1 MYIVFDTETTGL
13 PRNYNAPL
21 TDSDNW
27 PRIVQIAWQLHDEKG
42 HLVESKSLIVK
53 PDNFTIPFTAVQIHH
68 ISTEKAHEFGIPLA
82 DALDQFK
89 EALAKAKYACG
100 HNIGFDKNIIGAE
113 FLRLQQTDVVSP
125 YPVIDTAEET
135 TEFCKLPGGRGGK
148 FKYPK
153 LEELHTIL
161 FQRGF
166 SEAHNAG
173 FDVEA
178 NARCLFECLKR
189 NIISR
194 PESSLIDAGI
204 SEYLIEKA
212 VDITKELQVFELEVK
227 PVVDNTDI
235 KPVVEVNENVPYVHL
250 HNHSQYSVLQSTSDI
265 DGLVKLTAKYNMP
278 GIAITD
284 AGNMF
289 SSFKFWQAVD
299 KQNKTIKAHNEAVDK
314 GEKQEEKKNLIKCI
328 IGTEIYINKDHK
340 NKSHQDNGYLQP
352 LIAKNKTGYQNLIK
366 LSSISY
372 VEGFYYVPRI
382 DKNVLEQ
389 YTEGLIA
396 TTGSVQSEIP
406 SLILNVGETQA
417 EEVFVWYHHLFKD
430 NFYVEL
436 NRHHTP
442 EEDAVNEVLLRFA
455 RKYNVKYFAAN
466 NNYYLEKKQARAH
479 DVLLCIK
486 EGEKVST
493 PIGKGRGFR
502 PGLPNDEFYFKS
514 PAEMAQLFHDL
525 PEALATTIEICDS
538 IEEYKLSRDVLL
550 PKFDIP
556 EEFKDERDNDPDDE
570 FKGNRGENNYLRH
583 LTYEGARKKY
593 GEPLAEEVV
602 ARIDFELATIQ
613 RMGFPG
619 YFLIVQDFTTKAR
632 EMDVWV
638 GPGRGSAAGSAIAYC
653 LGITN
658 VDPIKY
664 DLLFERFLNPE
675 RISMPDIDIDFDDEG
690 RDKVIQY
697 VIGKYGK
704 DRVSQIITYGTLG
717 GKSALRDTARVLDL
731 SLPDADK
738 LAKTFPDSLSATLKG
753 ILAPNGI
760 DKKQEDA
767 FNAEQLQRAKEFRKI
782 SEGNNLEADTVNQA
796 YEIEGCVRNTGVHAC
811 GVIITPDELTKFVPV
826 ATAKDADM
834 VVSQFDNSVAES
846 AGLLKM
852 DFLGLKTLTQ
862 IKEAC
867 RLIKAGHN
875 IDIHPDD
882 IPLEDELTFKLF
894 QRGETNGIFQFESP
908 GMQKYMKELKPDKFS
923 DLIAMNALYRPGPL
937 EYIPNYIKRKHGL
950 EEITYDLPGME
961 EYLEDTYGI
970 TVYQEQVMLL
980 SQKLANFTKG
990 EADTLRKAMG
1000 KKQRDVLDKMKG
1012 KFLEGCQSNGL
1023 DTVKAEKVWR
1033 DWEAFASYAFN
1044 KSHSTCYALLAFQTA
1059 YLKAHYP
1066 AEFMAATLT
1075 HNMRDIKDV
1084 SFFLEECRRLKIKV
1098 LGPDVNESEYHFTVN
1113 ANGEIRFG
1121 MGAIKGVGE
1130 GAVDAI
1136 VQERKQNGLYKSIFD
1151 MCKRIDGKAANKK
1164 TLEGLVY
1171 GGGFDSFNVP
1181 RAAYFHEEGGEGNN
1195 LLNKAIK
1202 YGNSVKD
1209 DENSLQQS
1217 LFGDDQAVEVKEPE
1231 IPKIEEWPIL
1241 YKLNLEKQVVGLFIS
1256 GHPLHQFERDIKNFI
1271 RYNVN
1276 DVNDD
1281 RFKQPGKELLL
1292 AGIVSKA
1299 EHRIAKNG
1307 NGFGQFEIEDY
1318 HGSAR
1323 FTVFGEEYLKFK
1335 HLMTEN
1341 TYVLIKGRFEKRW
1354 EGENVEFK
1362 VKQMDML
1369 ENLRKTITKSL
1380 ELVLDSQLVS
1390 KDLVDSIYTTL
1401 DKFKGKTPVRVS
1413 VIDNIERMRI
1423 NMNSRYAMVEPS
1435 NELLDE
1441 LEKLPLEEVLL
1452 NG

>member
-1 MYIVFDTETTGL
+1 MFLVFDTETTGL

-42 HLVESKSLIVK
+42 HLIESKSLLVK
-53 PDNFTIPFTAVQIHH
+53 PDGFTIPFTAVQIHH
-68 ISTEKAHEFGIPLA
+68 ITTEKANEFGIPLA
-82 DALDQFK
+82 DALAQFS
-89 EALAKAKYACG
+89 EVCSRAKYACG

-113 FLRLQQTDVVSP
+113 YVRLGVENVVSP
-125 YPVIDTAEET
+125 MPVIDTAEET
-135 TEFCKLPGGRGGK
+135 TEFCKLPGGRAGK

-161 FQRGF
+161 FNRGF

-178 NARCLFECLKR
+178 NARCLFECLKQ
-189 NIISR
+189 NIITR
-194 PESSLIDAGI
+194 PESQVGP
-204 SEYLIEKA
+204 
-212 VDITKELQVFELEVK
+212 DITKYLQDIAVEITKDLQVFELETQSTVSTTVPK
-227 PVVDNTDI
+227 VTTEI
-235 KPVVEVNENVPYVHL
+235 TGNVQYVSL
-250 HNHSQYSVLQSTSDI
+250 RNHSQYSVLQSTTPVDA
-265 DGLVKLTAKYNMP
+265 LVKIAAKYNMP
-278 GIAITD
+278 GIALTD
-284 AGNMF
+284 SGNMY
-289 SSFKFWQAVD
+289 SAFKFWSSVD
-299 KQNKTIKAHNEAVDK
+299 KTNKGIKAANEELEAAGK
-314 GEKQEEKKNLIKCI
+314 GDQKKNLLKCI
-328 IGTEIYINKDHK
+328 IGTEIYVNREHK
-340 NKSHQDNGYLQP
+340 NKTVQDNGYLQP
-352 LIAKNKTGYQNLIK
+352 LIARNKTGYQNLIK

-372 VEGFYYVPRI
+372 VDGFYYVPRI
-382 DKNVLEQ
+382 DKSVLEQ
-389 YTEGLIA
+389 YSEGLIA
-396 TTGSVQSEIP
+396 TTGSLQAEIP

-417 EEVFVWYHHLFKD
+417 EEVFQWYKNLFGE
-430 NFYVEL
+430 NFYIEL
-436 NRHHTP
+436 NRHNTP
-442 EEDAVNEVLLRFA
+442 EEDVVNNVLLQWA
-455 RKYNVKYFAAN
+455 KKYNVKYFAAN
-466 NNYYLEKKQARAH
+466 NNYYLEKKSSRAH

-486 EGEKVST
+486 EGEKIST

-514 PAEMAQLFHDL
+514 PQEMAQLFSDL
-525 PEALATTIEICDS
+525 PEALEETVKIAES
-538 IEEYKLSRDVLL
+538 IEDYKLSRDVLL

-556 EEFKDERDNDPDDE
+556 EEFKDERDNDPADE
-570 FKGNRGENNYLRH
+570 GKGNRGENNYLRH
-583 LTYEGARKKY
+583 LTYVGAKKRW
-593 GEPLAEEVV
+593 GDNLNEEITT
-602 ARIDFELATIQ
+602 RLDFELATIE

-619 YFLIVQDFTTKAR
+619 YFLIVQDFTTRAR
-632 EMDVWV
+632 EMGVAV

-690 RDKVIQY
+690 RDKVIKY
-697 VIGKYGK
+697 VIDKYGK
-704 DRVSQIITYGTLG
+704 DKVSQIITYGTLG
-717 GKSALRDTARVLDL
+717 GKSALRDAARVLDL

-738 LAKTFPDSLSATLKG
+738 LAKAFPDSLAANLKG
-753 ILAPNGI
+753 ILAPDGI
-760 DKKQEDA
+760 DKKLEEA
-767 FNAEQLQRAKEFRKI
+767 FNSEQMQRAKEFRKI
-782 SEGNNLEADTVNQA
+782 SEGTNLEADTVNQA
-796 YEIEGCVRNTGVHAC
+796 YEIEGCVRNIGVHAC
-811 GVIITPDELTKFVPV
+811 GVIITPDELTKFVPI
-826 ATAKDADM
+826 ATAKDAEM

-862 IKEAC
+862 IKETC
-867 RLIKAGHN
+867 RLIKVRHN
-875 IDIHPDD
+875 IDINPDD
-882 IPLEDELTFKLF
+882 IPLDDEKAFALF

-908 GMQKYMKELKPDKFS
+908 GMQKYLKELKPDKFG

-937 EYIPNYIKRKHGL
+937 EYIPNYIKRKHGI
-950 EEITYDLPGME
+950 EEITYDLEGMD
-961 EYLEDTYGI
+961 EYLKDTYGI

-980 SQKLANFTKG
+980 SQKLAGFTKG

-1012 KFLEGCQSNGL
+1012 KFIDGCKANNL

-1044 KSHSTCYALLAFQTA
+1044 KSHSTCYALLAMQTG
-1059 YLKAHYP
+1059 YLKANYP

-1084 SFFLEECRRLKIKV
+1084 SFFLEECRRIRIKV

-1136 VQERKQNGLYKSIFD
+1136 VQERKANGLYKSIFD
-1151 MCKRIDGKAANKK
+1151 LCKRIDSKAANKK
-1164 TLEGLVY
+1164 TLEGLAY

-1181 RAAYFHEEGGEGNN
+1181 RAAYFKDDNGDGNN

-1202 YGNSVKD
+1202 YGNSVKE

-1217 LFGDDQAVEVKEPE
+1217 LFGEDSSVEISEPE
-1231 IPKIEEWPIL
+1231 IPKIEEWPTL
-1241 YKLNLEKQVVGLFIS
+1241 QKLHLEKAVVGLFIS
-1256 GHPLHQFERDIKNFI
+1256 GHPLNQFQRDIKHFI
-1271 RYNVN
+1271 RYNVSDIN
-1276 DVNDD
+1276 DEK
-1281 RFKQPGKELLL
+1281 FKYPGKEMLL
-1292 AGIVSKA
+1292 AGIVTKG

-1318 HGSAR
+1318 NGSAK
-1323 FTVFGEEYLKFK
+1323 FLVFGEDYLKFK

-1341 TYVLIKGRFEKRW
+1341 TFVIVKGKFEKRW
-1354 EGENVEFK
+1354 DGDNVEFK
-1362 VKQMDML
+1362 VKHMDML
-1369 ENLRKTITKSL
+1369 EHLRKNHTKSL
-1380 ELVLDSQLVS
+1380 ELVIDANNVNQEM
-1390 KDLVDSIYTTL
+1390 VDALHERLLFY
-1401 DKFKGKTPVRVS
+1401 KGKTPVKIS
-1413 VIDNIERMRI
+1413 LLDNIERMKI
-1423 NMNSRYAMVEPS
+1423 DMNSRLIMVEPS

-1441 LEKLPLEEVLL
+1441 LEKMPFEEVLL